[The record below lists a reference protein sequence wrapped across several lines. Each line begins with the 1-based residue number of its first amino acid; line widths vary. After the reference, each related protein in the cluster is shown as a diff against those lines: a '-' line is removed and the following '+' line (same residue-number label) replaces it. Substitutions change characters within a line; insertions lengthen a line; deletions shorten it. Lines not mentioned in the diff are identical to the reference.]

1 MRDLRYYGIGIVILA
16 AGRSTRLGTAKQ
28 LLLYKGDTL
37 LNNAI
42 KTACEINEEST
53 IVILPA
59 GRLAKLLEKDIKA
72 RTRYN
77 FQYKDGIASSIRC
90 GVKCLNYG
98 RLPIQR
104 IILMTCDQPH
114 VDAAHLAALI
124 AKQEKTGAKIVAS
137 LYEGRKG
144 IPALFHRKLFPE
156 LISLKGDTGAKHIIE
171 KYEADTA
178 VVPFPLGAIDIDT
191 EEAYQALITATPG
204 K

>member
-1 MRDLRYYGIGIVILA
+1 MSEHRNYGIVILA
-16 AGRSTRLGTAKQ
+16 AGSSTRLGTPKQ

-53 IVILPA
+53 VVILAA
-59 GRLAKLLEKDIKA
+59 GRQAKLLEKDINV
-72 RTRYN
+72 RTQYN

-90 GVKCLNYG
+90 GVKYLKYD
-98 RLPIQR
+98 RRPVQY

-124 AKQEKTGAKIVAS
+124 AKQKETGANIVAS

-144 IPALFHRKLFPE
+144 IPALFSRKLFPE
-156 LISLKGDTGAKHIIE
+156 LLSLTGDTGARHIIE
-171 KYEADTA
+171 KHNASL
-178 VVPFPLGAIDIDT
+178 VPFPLGAIDIDT

>member
-1 MRDLRYYGIGIVILA
+1 MRNLRYYGIGIVILA
-16 AGRSTRLGTAKQ
+16 AGRSSRLGTPKQ

-53 IVILPA
+53 VVVLAA
-59 GRLAKLLEKDIKA
+59 GRQAKLLEKDINV
-72 RTRYN
+72 RTQYN

-90 GVKCLNYG
+90 GVKYLKYS
-98 RLPIQR
+98 RRPIQY

-114 VDAAHLAALI
+114 VDVAHLSALI
-124 AKQEKTGAKIVAS
+124 AKQEETGAKIVAS

-144 IPALFHRKLFPE
+144 IPALFERKLFPE
-156 LISLKGDTGAKHIIE
+156 LLSLEGDTGAKHIIE